1 MNLSFQK
8 LFYVLATAIALFAIL
23 SVASSILIPMG
34 FALLI
39 SFILLP
45 IAKKLESW
53 KLGRIFSTFITL
65 FGVLLILALLF
76 SLFSSELVDL
86 SAEFEHFKERIFI
99 VFTDVTMYFNSHFP
113 GIVSFEKDELLNRI
127 KNWMTESAGTLLQT
141 TVSNTASFLTGFAT
155 TLIYTFLLLI
165 YRDGLVK
172 AMIHFTPVKNRNTVL
187 KMFMSVQQ
195 VGQKYFYG
203 VIIIV
208 TIIGFVNSIGLWIIG
223 IESPFLFGFFGAALS
238 IVPYVGTVFGALL
251 PIAYAFVFY
260 DSLLVPI
267 AVAILFWAVQLIT
280 DNFLSPRIVGGS
292 LQVNALTA
300 ILSLIIGAS
309 VWGIAGMILFLP
321 FAAMLK
327 VVCLHYEE
335 LKPLALLI
343 GNENYREKPV
353 NVKVFSNWYQKIK
366 RKGLK

>member
-1 MNLSFQK
+1 MA
-8 LFYVLATAIALFAIL
+8 VVIALFAIL
-23 SVASSILIPMG
+23 TLASSILIPMG

-39 SFILLP
+39 AFILLP

-53 KLGRIFSTFITL
+53 KLGRIFSTFIAL
-65 FGVLLILALLF
+65 FGVLLILALIF
-76 SLFSSELVDL
+76 SLFSSQLVEL
-86 SAEFEHFKERIFI
+86 SAEFDHFKERIFL
-99 VFTDVTMYFNSHFP
+99 VFTDVTLYFNSHFP
-113 GIVSFEKDELLNRI
+113 GVRSLEKDELLNRI
-127 KNWMTESAGTLLQT
+127 KGWMNESAGTLLQA

-165 YRDGLVK
+165 YRDGIVK
-172 AMIHFTPVKNRNTVL
+172 AMVRFSPDKHRSAVL
-187 KMFMSVQQ
+187 RMFKSVQQ
-195 VGQKYFYG
+195 VGQKYFFG

-208 TIIGFVNSIGLWIIG
+208 TIIGFINSIGLLIIG

-260 DSLLVPI
+260 DSLFVPI
-267 AVAILFWAVQLIT
+267 AVAILFWAVQLLT

-300 ILSLIIGAS
+300 IISLIIGAS
-309 VWGIAGMILFLP
+309 VWGVAGMILFLP

-327 VVCLHYEE
+327 VMCEEFEE
-335 LKPLALLI
+335 LKPFAMLI

-353 NVKVFSNWYQKIK
+353 DVKVLSNWFENLK
-366 RKGLK
+366 RKILR